1 MAIIK
6 QGILGGFSN
15 KVGSVVGAGWKGIAT
30 MRSLPQSVANPR
42 TTAQV
47 ANRSTFAQLAV
58 IGSGILP
65 TIIQPLW
72 NRWAK
77 KMSGYNEWLSVNKK
91 LLDEIGNVNLF
102 FAQAVFANGDLSS
115 NITTGTVSSAGVVN
129 LTFDTTLVNAHDA
142 ATDEAYVVVGV
153 GKSSVTSLSEVKMY
167 GFATGVSRSAG
178 TVSVN
183 IDAVTGDEIVNAYL
197 MFRSKDGVYR
207 STTAFKI
214 LENA

>member
-47 ANRSTFAQLAV
+47 ANRSTFAQLAQM
-58 IGSGILP
+58 GSGILP

-91 LLDEIGNVNLF
+91 LLDELGNLGSF
-102 FAQAVFANGDLSS
+102 IPAAVFANGDLSA
-115 NITTGTVSSAGVVN
+115 NATAGTISSAGVVN
-129 LTFDTTLVNAHDA
+129 ITFDDDLVNAHDA

-153 GKSSVTSLSEVKMY
+153 SPAVAQTLSDVKVF
-167 GFATGVSRSAG
+167 GFATGVARSAG
-178 TVSVN
+178 SVSVN
-183 IDAVTGDEIVNAYL
+183 VDALEAGDSAVAYL

-207 STTAFKI
+207 STTSFVT
-214 LENA
+214 LTNA

>member
-1 MAIIK
+1 MGIIK

-15 KVGSVVGAGWKGIAT
+15 KVGAVVGAGWKGIAT

-47 ANRSTFAQLAV
+47 ANRSTFAQLAQL
-58 IGSGILP
+58 GSGILP

-91 LLDEIGNVNLF
+91 LLDDFGSIVAYLPN
-102 FAQAVFANGDLSS
+102 AVFANGDLSASITAGTIS
-115 NITTGTVSSAGVVN
+115 NAGAVAI
-129 LTFDTTLVNAHDA
+129 TFDTTLTNAHDA
-142 ATDEAYVVVGV
+142 ATDEVYLVVGLV
-153 GKSSVTSLSEVKMY
+153 PAGATELSEGKIF
-167 GFATGVSRSAG
+167 GFTTGVARSAG
-178 TVSVN
+178 SVSVN
-183 IDAVTGDEIVNAYL
+183 VDAPEAGDTAVAYL

-207 STTAFKI
+207 STTSFST
-214 LENA
+214 LTNA

>member
-47 ANRSTFAQLAV
+47 ANRSTFAQLAQM
-58 IGSGILP
+58 GSGILP

-91 LLDEIGNVNLF
+91 LLDEVGSLGVYLP
-102 FAQAVFANGDLSS
+102 QAVFANGDLSA
-115 NITTGTVSSAGVVN
+115 NATAGTISSAGVVEI
-129 LTFDTTLVNAHDA
+129 TFDDDLVNAHDA
-142 ATDEAYVVVGV
+142 ATDEAYVVVGIMPP
-153 GKSSVTSLSEVKMY
+153 SATSLSDVKVF

-178 TVSVN
+178 EVSVN
-183 IDAVTGDEIVNAYL
+183 VDAPEGGDVVAAYL

-207 STTAFKI
+207 STTSYV
-214 LENA
+214 LLTNA

>member
-47 ANRSTFAQLAV
+47 ANRSTFAQLA
-58 IGSGILP
+58 ILASSILP

-91 LLDEIGNVNLF
+91 LLDSVGNVNLY
-102 FAQAVFANGDLSS
+102 FAQAVFANGDLSA
-115 NITTGTVSSAGVVN
+115 NITAGSVSGAGAVN
-129 LTFDTTLVNAHDA
+129 LTFSTDLVNAHDA

-153 GKSSVTSLSEVKMY
+153 GKSSITSLSEVKLY
-167 GFATGVSRSAG
+167 GFATGVARSAG
-178 TVSVN
+178 ALTVN
-183 IDAVTGDEIVNAYL
+183 IDSVTGDDVVNAYL

-207 STTAFKI
+207 SITSFKI
-214 LENA
+214 LEHA

>member
-47 ANRSTFAQLAV
+47 ANRTTFAQLAQL
-58 IGSGILP
+58 GSSVLP

-77 KMSGYNEWLSVNKK
+77 RMSGYNEWLSVNKK
-91 LLDEIGNVNLF
+91 LLDESGSLAAFIP
-102 FAQAVFANGDLSS
+102 QMKFANGDLSS
-115 NITTGTVSSAGVVN
+115 SITAGTISDAGVVN
-129 LTFDTTLVNAHDA
+129 ITFADDLVNAHDA
-142 ATDEAYVVVGV
+142 DTDEAFVVVGV
-153 GKSSVTSLSEVKMY
+153 QPSGAQSLSDVKAY

-178 TVSVN
+178 TLSVN
-183 IDAVTGDEIVNAYL
+183 VDALEDGDAAVAYL

-207 STTAFKI
+207 STTSFVI
-214 LENA
+214 LTNA

>member
-47 ANRSTFAQLAV
+47 ANRTTFAQLAQL
-58 IGSGILP
+58 GSTILP

-77 KMSGYNEWLSVNKK
+77 RMSGYNEWLSVNKK
-91 LLDEIGNVNLF
+91 IYDAENS
-102 FAQAVFANGDLSS
+102 FANFLPKAVFANGDLSA
-115 NITTGTVSSAGVVN
+115 NATAGTISSAGVVEI
-129 LTFDTTLVNAHDA
+129 TFADDLVNAHDA

-153 GKSSVTSLSEVKMY
+153 VPVTATSLDDVKIF
-167 GFATGVSRSAG
+167 GFATGVARSAG
-178 TVSVN
+178 EVSVN
-183 IDAVTGDEIVNAYL
+183 VDALEVGETAAAYL

-207 STTAFKI
+207 STTSYVI
-214 LENA
+214 LTNA

>member
-47 ANRSTFAQLAV
+47 ANRTTFAQLAV
-58 IGSGILP
+58 LGSSVLP

-91 LLDEIGNVNLF
+91 LLDDAGSIGAF
-102 FAQAVFANGDLSS
+102 IPEAVFANGDLSV
-115 NITTGTVSSAGVVN
+115 NATAGTISAAGEVEI
-129 LTFDTTLVNAHDA
+129 TFDTDLVNAHDA
-142 ATDEAYVVVGV
+142 ATDECYVVVGV
-153 GKSSVTSLSEVKMY
+153 SPVVATSLADMKAY
-167 GFATGVSRSAG
+167 GFATGVARSAG
-178 TVSVN
+178 SVSVN
-183 IDAVTGDEIVNAYL
+183 VDALGAGEVAVAYV

-207 STTAFKI
+207 STTSFIA
-214 LENA
+214 LTNA

>member
-91 LLDEIGNVNLF
+91 LLDSVGSVAEY
-102 FAQAVFANGDLSS
+102 APQAIFANGDLSA
-115 NITTGTVSSAGVVN
+115 NATAGTISQAGVVN
-129 LTFDTTLVNAHDA
+129 LTFDTGLVNAHDS
-142 ATDEAYVVVGV
+142 ATDEAYIVVVILPQGTTQLNEAKV
-153 GKSSVTSLSEVKMY
+153 F
-167 GFATGVSRSAG
+167 GFATGVARSAG
-178 TVSVN
+178 TLSVN
-183 IDAVTGDEIVNAYL
+183 VDALAEGDMVYSYL

-207 STTAFKI
+207 STTSFKL

>member
-1 MAIIK
+1 MGIIK

-15 KVGSVVGAGWKGIAT
+15 KVGAVVGAGWKGIAT

-47 ANRSTFAQLAV
+47 ANRTTFAQLAV
-58 IGSGILP
+58 LGSSVLP

-91 LLDEIGNVNLF
+91 LLDDSASIAAFIPN
-102 FAQAVFANGDLSS
+102 AVFANGDLSAS
-115 NITTGTVSSAGVVN
+115 ATAGTISSAGAVSI
-129 LTFDTTLVNAHDA
+129 TFDTTLLNAHDA
-142 ATDEAYVVVGV
+142 ATDEAYVVIGISPAVAQ
-153 GKSSVTSLSEVKMY
+153 SLSDMKTY
-167 GFATGVSRSAG
+167 GFATGVARSAG
-178 TVSVN
+178 SVSVN
-183 IDAVTGDEIVNAYL
+183 VDALESGDFAVAYL

-207 STTAFKI
+207 STTSFIA
-214 LENA
+214 LTNA

>member
-91 LLDEIGNVNLF
+91 LLDSVDYLAEFVP
-102 FAQAVFANGDLSS
+102 QAVFANGDLSA
-115 NITTGTVSSAGVVN
+115 NATAGTISQAGVVN
-129 LTFDTTLVNAHDA
+129 LAFSTELVNAHDA
-142 ATDEAYVVVGV
+142 ATDEAYVVIAIFPKGSHQLNEAKVF
-153 GKSSVTSLSEVKMY
+153 
-167 GFATGVSRSAG
+167 GFATGVARSTG
-178 TVSVN
+178 TLSVTV
-183 IDAVTGDEIVNAYL
+183 DALTEGDKVYSYL

-207 STTAFKI
+207 STTSFKL

>member
-47 ANRSTFAQLAV
+47 KNRTTFAQLAV
-58 IGSGILP
+58 LGSSILP

-77 KMSGYNEWLSVNKK
+77 RMSGYNEWLSVNKK
-91 LLDEIGNVNLF
+91 LVDKSDSLGTCLT
-102 FAQAVFANGDLSS
+102 QAVFANGDLSVNATAGTIS
-115 NITTGTVSSAGVVN
+115 SGGAVEITFT
-129 LTFDTTLVNAHDA
+129 DDLVNAHDA

-153 GKSSVTSLSEVKMY
+153 MPSTATSLSDVKLF
-167 GFATGVSRSAG
+167 GFATGVARSAG
-178 TVSVN
+178 VVSVN
-183 IDAVTGDEIVNAYL
+183 IDALDGDDVARAYL

-207 STTAFKI
+207 SSTSSI
-214 LENA
+214 LLTNA

>member
-47 ANRSTFAQLAV
+47 ANRTTFAQLAQV
-58 IGSGILP
+58 GSAVLP

-91 LLDEIGNVNLF
+91 LLDELGSLGDFIP
-102 FAQAVFANGDLSS
+102 QMKFANGDLSA
-115 NITTGTVSSAGVVN
+115 NATAGTISSAGVVS
-129 LTFDTTLVNAHDA
+129 LSFDDDLVNAHDA
-142 ATDEAYVVVGV
+142 ATDEAYVVVAVVPSGATGIGDAKV
-153 GKSSVTSLSEVKMY
+153 F
-167 GFATGVSRSAG
+167 GFATGVARSVG
-178 TVSVN
+178 SVSVN
-183 IDAVTGDEIVNAYL
+183 VDALEAGDAAAAYL

-207 STTAFKI
+207 STTSFI
-214 LENA
+214 NLTNA

>member
-91 LLDEIGNVNLF
+91 LLDRASNVAEF
-102 FAQAVFANGDLSS
+102 VPQAVFANGDLSANATAGTIS
-115 NITTGTVSSAGVVN
+115 STGEVT
-129 LTFDTTLVNAHDA
+129 LTFNTELVNAHDS
-142 ATDEAYVVVGV
+142 ATDEAYVVIAILPKGSVQLNE
-153 GKSSVTSLSEVKMY
+153 GKTF
-167 GFATGVSRSAG
+167 GFATGVARSAG
-178 TVSVN
+178 TLSVTVDQ
-183 IDAVTGDEIVNAYL
+183 IEAADKVYAYL

-207 STTAFKI
+207 STTSSRL

>member
-58 IGSGILP
+58 LGSGILP

-91 LLDEIGNVNLF
+91 LLDEIGNVDDF
-102 FAQAVFANGDLSS
+102 ISKMVFANGDLSS
-115 NITTGTVSSAGVVN
+115 NITIGTVSSAGVVT
-129 LTFDTTLVNAHDA
+129 LTFDTTLANAHDA

-153 GKSSVTSLSEVKMY
+153 SPASAETLADVKIY
-167 GFATGVSRSAG
+167 GFATGVNRSAG
-178 TVSVN
+178 SVSVN
-183 IDAVTGDEIVNAYL
+183 IDALAGGEHAAAYL

-207 STTAFKI
+207 STTSFKV
-214 LENA
+214 LGNA

>member
-47 ANRSTFAQLAV
+47 ANRTTFAQLAQL
-58 IGSGILP
+58 GSVILP

-91 LLDEIGNVNLF
+91 LFDESASISAYLPN
-102 FAQAVFANGDLSS
+102 AVFANGDLSA
-115 NITTGTVSSAGVVN
+115 NATAGTISSAGVVN
-129 LTFDTTLVNAHDA
+129 ITFDDDLVNAHDA
-142 ATDEAYVVVGV
+142 ATDEAYVVVGNV
-153 GKSSVTSLSEVKMY
+153 PTVATELSEGKIY
-167 GFATGVSRSAG
+167 GFATGVARSAG
-178 TVSVN
+178 SVSVN
-183 IDAVTGDEIVNAYL
+183 VDAPGAGEFSIAYL

-207 STTAFKI
+207 STTSFIA
-214 LENA
+214 LTNA

>member
-91 LLDEIGNVNLF
+91 LLDSVGDVANF
-102 FAQAVFANGDLSS
+102 GPKAVFANGDLSA
-115 NITTGTVSSAGVVN
+115 NATAGTISSTGVVN
-129 LTFDTTLVNAHDA
+129 LTFGTELVNAHDA
-142 ATDEAYVVVGV
+142 ATDEAYVVIIVLPLGTTQLNQ
-153 GKSSVTSLSEVKMY
+153 GKVF
-167 GFATGVSRSAG
+167 GFATGVARSAG
-178 TVSVN
+178 TLSVTV
-183 IDAVTGDEIVNAYL
+183 DAPAESEIAYAYL

-207 STTAFKI
+207 STTSFKI

>member
-47 ANRSTFAQLAV
+47 TNRSTFAQLAV

-91 LLDEIGNVNLF
+91 LLDSVGNVAEF
-102 FAQAVFANGDLSS
+102 VPQAVFANGDLSA
-115 NITTGTVSSAGVVN
+115 NATAGTISSAGVVN
-129 LTFDTTLVNAHDA
+129 LTFGTELVNAHDA
-142 ATDEAYVVVGV
+142 ATDEAYIVVAILPLGSTQLNE
-153 GKSSVTSLSEVKMY
+153 GKVF
-167 GFATGVSRSAG
+167 GFATGVARSAG
-178 TVSVN
+178 TLSVTV
-183 IDAVTGDEIVNAYL
+183 DALAEREKAYAYL

-207 STTAFKI
+207 STTSFKL

>member
-58 IGSGILP
+58 LGSGILP

-91 LLDEIGNVNLF
+91 LLDEIGNVSDF
-102 FAQAVFANGDLSS
+102 IPKMVFANGDLSS
-115 NITTGTVSSAGVVN
+115 NITAGTISGAGVVS
-129 LTFDTTLVNAHDA
+129 LTFSTDLVNAHDA
-142 ATDEAYVVVGV
+142 ATDEIYIVVGV
-153 GKSSVTSLSEVKMY
+153 SPANAETLAEVKTY
-167 GFATGVSRSAG
+167 GFATGVNRSAG
-178 TVSVN
+178 SVSVT
-183 IDAVTGDEIVNAYL
+183 IDALAEGEHAAAYL

-207 STTAFKI
+207 SSTSFKI
-214 LENA
+214 LGNA

>member
-47 ANRSTFAQLAV
+47 TNRSTFAQLAQL
-58 IGSGILP
+58 GSSVLP
-65 TIIQPLW
+65 TVIQPLW

-91 LLDEIGNVNLF
+91 LLDNLGSLSSYIP
-102 FAQAVFANGDLSS
+102 AAVFANGDLSANATAGTIS
-115 NITTGTVSSAGVVN
+115 NAGAVNIT
-129 LTFDTTLVNAHDA
+129 FDDDLVNAHDA
-142 ATDEAYVVVGV
+142 ATDEAYVVVGIIP
-153 GKSSVTSLSEVKMY
+153 SSATSLADVKIF
-167 GFATGVSRSAG
+167 GFATGVTRSAG
-178 TVSVN
+178 SVSVN
-183 IDAVTGDEIVNAYL
+183 VDALEGGEGAAAYL
-197 MFRSKDGVYR
+197 MFRSADGVYR
-207 STTAFKI
+207 SSTSYIALT
-214 LENA
+214 NA

>member
-47 ANRSTFAQLAV
+47 ANRSTFAQLAQV
-58 IGSGILP
+58 GSSILP

-77 KMSGYNEWLSVNKK
+77 RMSGYNEWLSVNKK
-91 LLDEIGNVNLF
+91 LLDEVGSVGAYLP
-102 FAQAVFANGDLSS
+102 QAVFANGDLSANATS
-115 NITTGTVSSAGVVN
+115 GSITDAGAVEIDFS
-129 LTFDTTLVNAHDA
+129 TALVNAHDA
-142 ATDEAYVVVGV
+142 ATDEAYIVVGV
-153 GKSSVTSLSEVKMY
+153 MPASATSLSDIKMY
-167 GFATGVSRSAG
+167 GFATGISRSAG
-178 TVSVN
+178 SVSVN
-183 IDAVTGDEIVNAYL
+183 VDALEDGDVAAAYL

-207 STTAFKI
+207 STTSYI
-214 LENA
+214 LLTNA

>member
-47 ANRSTFAQLAV
+47 ANRTTFAQLAV
-58 IGSGILP
+58 LGSSVLP

-91 LLDEIGNVNLF
+91 IFDEENS
-102 FAQAVFANGDLSS
+102 FANFLPKAVFANGDLSAS
-115 NITTGTVSSAGVVN
+115 ATAGTISDAGVVEI
-129 LTFDTTLVNAHDA
+129 TFSDDLVNAHDA
-142 ATDEAYVVVGV
+142 ATDEAYVVVGIV
-153 GKSSVTSLSEVKMY
+153 PTTATSLADVKIF
-167 GFATGVSRSAG
+167 GFATGVARSAG
-178 TVSVN
+178 EVSVN
-183 IDAVTGDEIVNAYL
+183 VDALAENETAAAYL

-207 STTAFKI
+207 SSTSYII
-214 LENA
+214 LTNA

>member
-58 IGSGILP
+58 LGSGILP

-91 LLDEIGNVNLF
+91 LLDKLGSVVDF
-102 FAQAVFANGDLSS
+102 VPQAVFANGDLSA
-115 NITTGTVSSAGVVN
+115 NATAGTISQTGVVN
-129 LTFDTTLVNAHDA
+129 LTFSTELVNAHDA
-142 ATDEAYVVVGV
+142 ATDEAYVVIAIKPLGSEQLNE
-153 GKSSVTSLSEVKMY
+153 GKVF
-167 GFATGVSRSAG
+167 GFATGVTRSTG
-178 TVSVN
+178 TLSVVV
-183 IDAVTGDEIVNAYL
+183 DELAEGDKVYSYL

-207 STTAFKI
+207 STTSFKM

>member
-58 IGSGILP
+58 VGSGILP

-91 LLDEIGNVNLF
+91 LLDEIGSLDGFVPKM
-102 FAQAVFANGDLSS
+102 VFANGDLST
-115 NITTGTVSSAGVVN
+115 NVTAGTISQAGVVN

-142 ATDEAYVVVGV
+142 ATDEAYVVVGINPQ
-153 GKSSVTSLSEVKMY
+153 GATSLSDLKIF
-167 GFATGVSRSAG
+167 GFATGVARSVG
-178 TVSVN
+178 TLSVTV
-183 IDAVTGDEIVNAYL
+183 DALAIGDNAAAYL

-207 STTAFKI
+207 STTSFKI

>member
-58 IGSGILP
+58 LGSGILP

-91 LLDEIGNVNLF
+91 LLDEVGNVNLF
-102 FAQAVFANGDLSS
+102 FAQAIFAAGDLST
-115 NITTGTVSSAGVVN
+115 NITTGTISSTGVVN
-129 LTFDTTLVNAHDA
+129 LTFATDLVNAHDA
-142 ATDEAYVVVGV
+142 ATDEAYVVIGV
-153 GKSSVTSLSEVKMY
+153 GKSSVTSLSDVRMY
-167 GFATGVSRSAG
+167 GFATGVARSAG

-183 IDAVTGDEIVNAYL
+183 VGDIAEDEIANAYL

-207 STTAFKI
+207 SSTAFKI

>member
-47 ANRSTFAQLAV
+47 ANRTTFAQLAQL
-58 IGSGILP
+58 GSSVLP

-91 LLDEIGNVNLF
+91 ILDEEKS
-102 FAQAVFANGDLSS
+102 FANFLPKAVFANGDLSAS
-115 NITTGTVSSAGVVN
+115 ATAGTITSGGVVEI
-129 LTFDTTLVNAHDA
+129 TFANDLVNAHDA
-142 ATDEAYVVVGV
+142 ATDEAYVVVGIV
-153 GKSSVTSLSEVKMY
+153 PNRATSLADVKIF
-167 GFATGVSRSAG
+167 GFATGAARSAG
-178 TVSVN
+178 SVRVN
-183 IDAVTGDEIVNAYL
+183 VDALAENEAAAAYL

-207 STTAFKI
+207 SSTSYII
-214 LENA
+214 LTNA

>member
-58 IGSGILP
+58 LGSGILP

-91 LLDEIGNVNLF
+91 LLDETGNLSAF
-102 FAQAVFANGDLSS
+102 IPKMVFANGDLSS
-115 NITTGTVSSAGVVN
+115 NITAGTVSQAGVVN
-129 LTFDTTLVNAHDA
+129 ITFDNSLNNAHDA
-142 ATDEAYVVVGV
+142 ATDEAFVVIGV
-153 GKSSVTSLSEVKMY
+153 TKPGDEVLTDVKIY
-167 GFATGVSRSAG
+167 GFATGVARSTG
-178 TVSVN
+178 SVSVT
-183 IDAVTGDEIVNAYL
+183 IDALAENEHAAAYL

-207 STTAFKI
+207 SVTSYKV
-214 LENA
+214 LGNA

>member
-58 IGSGILP
+58 LGSGILP

-91 LLDEIGNVNLF
+91 LLDEVGELGTFIPKM
-102 FAQAVFANGDLSS
+102 VFANGDLSA
-115 NITTGTVSSAGVVN
+115 NITAGTISQAGVVN
-129 LTFDTTLVNAHDA
+129 LTFSTELVNAHDA
-142 ATDEAYVVVGV
+142 ATDEVFVVIGV
-153 GKSSVTSLSEVKMY
+153 SPKEAKILSDVKTY
-167 GFATGVSRSAG
+167 GFATGVARSTG
-178 TVSVN
+178 SVSVN
-183 IDAVTGDEIVNAYL
+183 VDALEVGDKVAAYL

-207 STTAFKI
+207 STTSFKL

>member
-47 ANRSTFAQLAV
+47 ANRSTFAQLAQM
-58 IGSGILP
+58 GSVILP

-91 LLDEIGNVNLF
+91 LLDELGSVVAF
-102 FAQAVFANGDLSS
+102 VPQAVFANGDLSA
-115 NITTGTVSSAGVVN
+115 SATAGSVTDAGAIN
-129 LTFDTTLVNAHDA
+129 LTYATDLVNAHDA
-142 ATDEAYVVVGV
+142 ATDEAYLVAVVIPSGATQLNE
-153 GKSSVTSLSEVKMY
+153 GKVF
-167 GFATGVSRSAG
+167 GFATGVARSVG
-178 TVSVN
+178 SLSVN
-183 IDAVTGDEIVNAYL
+183 IDALEDGDTVYGYL

-207 STTAFKI
+207 STTSFVA

>member
-47 ANRSTFAQLAV
+47 TNRSTFAQLAV
-58 IGSGILP
+58 LGSGILP

-91 LLDEIGNVNLF
+91 LLDEVGNVDDF
-102 FAQAVFANGDLSS
+102 VSKMVFANGDLSS
-115 NITTGTVSSAGVVN
+115 NITSGTISGAGMVN
-129 LTFDTTLVNAHDA
+129 LIFDTALANAHDA
-142 ATDEAYVVVGV
+142 ATDEAYIVIGV
-153 GKSSVTSLSEVKMY
+153 SPASAETLAEVKVY
-167 GFATGVSRSAG
+167 SFATGVNRSAG
-178 TVSVN
+178 
-183 IDAVTGDEIVNAYL
+183 AVGVTIEPLAEGEHAAAYL

-207 STTAFKI
+207 STTSFKI